1 MKYLI
6 VFTLFFF
13 ETLAFAQA
21 GNENISYST
30 GNFFMRANRPTTL
43 EYVIDG
49 NPYINSK
56 EFKQVTIPGYSSN
69 VQNLRYNGFVDEMEF
84 EDGGEIYYTNKE
96 DGLKI
101 TFKDLN
107 KIYHILNYSYDNRN
121 RFGYLVLLGE
131 FPETTLYKRE
141 KVELLKG
148 EKSPSAFGKD
158 ANDYYAKERDLY
170 LVKKDST
177 FFKFPKN
184 TKEFTESFSV
194 NKSDFDN
201 FVRTNKLNFT
211 KEEDILKMMNY
222 INHSKSK

>member
-6 VFTLFFF
+6 VFALVIF
-13 ETLAFAQA
+13 ENLAYAQA

-107 KIYHILNYSYDNRN
+107 KIYHILNYSYDNRT

>member
-69 VQNLRYNGFVDEMEF
+69 VQNLRYNGYVDEMEF

-194 NKSDFDN
+194 NKADFDN

>member
-6 VFTLFFF
+6 VFALVIF
-13 ETLAFAQA
+13 ENLAYAQA
-21 GNENISYST
+21 GNENISFST

-69 VQNLRYNGFVDEMEF
+69 VQNLRYNGYVDEMEF

>member
-6 VFTLFFF
+6 VFALVIF
-13 ETLAFAQA
+13 ENLAYAQA

-69 VQNLRYNGFVDEMEF
+69 VQNLRYNGYVDEMEF

>member
-107 KIYHILNYSYDNRN
+107 KIYQILNYSYDNKK

-131 FPETTLYKRE
+131 FHEYALYKRE

-194 NKSDFDN
+194 NKSNFGN
-201 FVRTNKLNFT
+201 FVRTNKLSFS